1 MRDIVLSSDLR
12 VQLMLARKTD
22 IDEIEAI
29 ERRAYPFPWT
39 RKVLL
44 EEIEG
49 EAFSYA
55 YVARL
60 VSNSGHPGK
69 IIGYH
74 IFWLVSDEIHIL
86 NIAVDPEYQGYGLG
100 TCLMQFAINFGK
112 ERSATCALLEVRVS
126 NLPAQQL
133 YAKLGFKRIGLRK
146 RYYSDNKEDA
156 YVMKLQISG

>member
-1 MRDIVLSSDLR
+1 MNKGNLR
-12 VQLMLARKTD
+12 VQLTPARKTD

-29 ERRAYPFPWT
+29 EQRAYPFPWT
-39 RKVLL
+39 RNVLL

-49 EAFSYA
+49 ESFSYV

-60 VSNSGHPGK
+60 APESGQPEK

-74 IFWLVSDEIHIL
+74 FFWLVSDEIHIL

-100 TCLMQFAINFGK
+100 ARLMQFAINFGK
-112 ERSATCALLEVRVS
+112 ERGATCALLEVRAS

-133 YAKLGFKRIGLRK
+133 YAKLGFTRIGLRK
-146 RYYSDNKEDA
+146 RYYSDNQEDA
-156 YVMKLQISG
+156 YVMKLQIST